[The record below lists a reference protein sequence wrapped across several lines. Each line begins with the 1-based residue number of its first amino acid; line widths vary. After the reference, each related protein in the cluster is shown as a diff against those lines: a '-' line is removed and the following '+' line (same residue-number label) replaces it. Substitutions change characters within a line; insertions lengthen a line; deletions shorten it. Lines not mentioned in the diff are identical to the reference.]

1 MPTPVTSGV
10 VVSDRLVGAVFV
22 AISAASFGSMAIFG
36 VWAQDDGVDTPT
48 VLFVRFFAAA
58 LILAGVQY
66 ARGIPMPSLRR
77 CVPVAAMG
85 AIGYVGQSYCYF
97 LALEHADASLVA
109 LLLYLFPAFVA
120 VLAAVFLRERINA
133 FTAGALVLALLGTA
147 LVVGGGDGEFIGYAL
162 GIGAAVIYSV
172 YITVGSVA
180 TDRLDAIAVATV
192 VCAAA
197 AVVTGG
203 IVLARAAGGHPAS
216 FPESSRGWLSLAAI
230 AVICTA
236 VAIIT
241 FFAGM
246 ARLGATST
254 SVMSTLE
261 PVVTVALAT
270 WLLNE
275 TLSTVQAV
283 GAIVVIVAV
292 VALALTHRPVA
303 EQPATP
309 V

>member
-1 MPTPVTSGV
+1 MFV
-10 VVSDRLVGAVFV
+10 V
-22 AISAASFGSMAIFG
+22 ISAASFGSMAIFG
-36 VWAQDDGVDTPT
+36 VWAQGDGVDTPT
-48 VLFVRFFAAA
+48 VLFVRFLAAA

-66 ARGIPMPSLRR
+66 ARGIPMPSLKR
-77 CVPVAAMG
+77 CAPVAAMG
-85 AIGYVGQSYCYF
+85 AFGYVGQSYCYF

-120 VLAAVFLRERINA
+120 ILAAVFLHERIGA
-133 FTAGALVLALLGTA
+133 VTAAALALALIGTA
-147 LVVGGGDGEFIGYAL
+147 LVVGGGNGELVGYAL
-162 GIGAAVIYSV
+162 AIGAAVIYSV

-180 TDRLDAIAVATV
+180 TDGLDAIAVATV
-192 VCAAA
+192 VCASA

-203 IVLARAAGGHPAS
+203 IVLARFAAGEPAS
-216 FPESSRGWLSLAAI
+216 FPDSLRGWVSLGAI

-236 VAIIT
+236 IAIIT

-275 TLSTVQAV
+275 SLSTVQAV
-283 GAIVVIVAV
+283 GAVVVIVAV
-292 VALALTHRPVA
+292 IALAVSHRPVTG
-303 EQPATP
+303 QPATP

>member
-1 MPTPVTSGV
+1 M
-10 VVSDRLVGAVFV
+10 VVSDRLIGAVFV
-22 AISAASFGSMAIFG
+22 AVSAAAFGSMAIFG

-48 VLFVRFFAAA
+48 VLFARFFAAA
-58 LILAGVQY
+58 LILACVQY
-66 ARGIPMPSLRR
+66 ARGIPMPTLRR
-77 CVPVAAMG
+77 CRPVAAMG

-120 VLAAVFLRERINA
+120 VLAAVFLRERTNA
-133 FTAGALVLALLGTA
+133 ITAGALVLALIGTA

-172 YITVGSVA
+172 YITVGAVA
-180 TDRLDAIAVATV
+180 TDGLDAIAVATV
-192 VCAAA
+192 VCIAAA
-197 AVVTGG
+197 IVTGG
-203 IVLARAAGGHPAS
+203 IVVARFVAGEPAS
-216 FPESSRGWLSLAAI
+216 LPESSRGWVSLVAI
-230 AVICTA
+230 AAICTA
-236 VAIIT
+236 LAIIM

-275 TLSTVQAV
+275 SLSAVQAV
-283 GAIVVIVAV
+283 GAVVVIAAV
-292 VALALTHRPVA
+292 VALALSHRPVA
-303 EQPATP
+303 AQPSTP
-309 V
+309 I

>member
-1 MPTPVTSGV
+1 M
-10 VVSDRLVGAVFV
+10 SDRLIGAVLV
-22 AISAASFGSMAIFG
+22 AISAAAFGSMAIFG
-36 VWAQDDGVDTPT
+36 VWAQADGVDTPT

-58 LILAGVQY
+58 LILASVQY
-66 ARGIPMPSLRR
+66 ARGISMPALRR
-77 CVPVAAMG
+77 CAAVAAMG
-85 AIGYVGQSYCYF
+85 GVGYVGQSYCYF

-120 VLAAVFLRERINA
+120 ILAAIFLKERIGA
-133 FTAGALVLALLGTA
+133 VTAATLALALVGTA
-147 LVVGGGDGEFIGYAL
+147 LVVGGGSGEFVGYAL
-162 GIGAAVIYSV
+162 AIGAAVIYSV
-172 YITVGSVA
+172 YITAGTVA
-180 TDRLDAIAVATV
+180 TAGLEAIAVSTI

-197 AVVTGG
+197 AAVTGA
-203 IVLARAAGGHPAS
+203 IVLARFAGGEVPS
-216 FPESSRGWLSLAAI
+216 LPESSRGWVSLAAI

-241 FFAGM
+241 FFAGL

-275 TLSTVQAV
+275 SLSAIQAV
-283 GAIVVIVAV
+283 GAAVVIVAV
-292 VALALTHRPVA
+292 VGLALTHKPAA
-303 EQPATP
+303 EQTAATP

>member
-1 MPTPVTSGV
+1 MNE
-10 VVSDRLVGAVFV
+10 RLIGAVFV
-22 AISAASFGSMAIFG
+22 ALSAAAFGSMAIFG

-48 VLFVRFFAAA
+48 VIFTRFLTAA
-58 LILAGVQY
+58 LILAGVQF
-66 ARGIPMPSLRR
+66 ARGIPMPTLKR
-77 CVPVAAMG
+77 CLPVAAMG

-120 VLAAVFLRERINA
+120 ILAAVFLRERIGA
-133 FTAGALVLALLGTA
+133 VTAGALALALIGTA
-147 LVVGGGDGEFIGYAL
+147 LVVRGGSGEFVGYAL

-180 TDRLDAIAVATV
+180 TDSLDSIAVSTI
-192 VCAAA
+192 VCASA

-203 IVLARAAGGHPAS
+203 IVLARFTAGES
-216 FPESSRGWLSLAAI
+216 VSLPESSKGWLSLVAI
-230 AVICTA
+230 AVVCTA
-236 VAIIT
+236 FAIIT
-241 FFAGM
+241 FFAGL
-246 ARLGATST
+246 ARLGPTST

-261 PVVTVALAT
+261 PVVTVSLAT

-275 TLSTVQAV
+275 SLSTVQAF
-283 GAIVVIVAV
+283 GGVIVIAAV
-292 VALALTHRPVA
+292 IILALSHRPAVG
-303 EQPATP
+303 QTVTP